1 MIYFSNSLSY
11 KSFSQETLDF
21 KNNYYNSIAKSSNFD
36 DDFVT
41 WERDL
46 YKVGLFKEKKETY
59 TAFSFV
65 KNIIEA
71 PAEFDVKK
79 YPENFKNFAAYVKS
93 KITDENKE
101 KIIQAMNNYVED
113 RNYFELLGLPTQFE
127 IDLTLLDQHYRKLQ
141 SEVHPDRFV
150 TASAN
155 DRMQSMQ
162 VATQANEAYQTL
174 KNTTARARYLLQLN
188 GIETLEESN
197 TAMPAD
203 FLMLQMEWREA
214 IDDANGAKN
223 VSALDAL
230 LLEIKQMAKSLSQNL
245 NGQFAE
251 KAYVK
256 ASESVRKLSFIDKI
270 SADINRAIEQL
281 EN

>member
-1 MIYFSNSLSY
+1 MELL
-11 KSFSQETLDF
+11 Q
-21 KNNYYNSIAKSSNFD
+21 
-36 DDFVT
+36 
-41 WERDL
+41 
-46 YKVGLFKEKKETY
+46 
-59 TAFSFV
+59 
-65 KNIIEA
+65 
-71 PAEFDVKK
+71 
-79 YPENFKNFAAYVKS
+79 
-93 KITDENKE
+93 
-101 KIIQAMNNYVED
+101 
-113 RNYFELLGLPTQFE
+113 RNYFELMGLPTQFE
-127 IDLTLLDQHYRKLQ
+127 IDLTLLDKHYRTLQ

-155 DRMQSMQ
+155 ERMQSMQ

-188 GIETLEESN
+188 GVETLEESN
-197 TAMPAD
+197 TTMPAD

-214 IDDANGAKN
+214 IDDANAAKD

-230 LLEIKQMAKSLSQNL
+230 LIEIKQMAKVLSQNL
-245 NGQFAE
+245 TGQFAE
-251 KAYVK
+251 KAYTQ